1 MKKLA
6 LLFSFLLLGS
16 SCSST
21 QPAAP
26 QPQPKTVASTSV
38 QGRGYPFGDSGS
50 GPFTGVTTPATSP
63 DYGSQ
68 ANPVKVG
75 GGLERGSRNEQLYL
89 KSLRGPNGEV
99 IEYERRG
106 SCCPFETKNSEFGS
120 GLLDAYNIT
129 YPGLAKPLVLYIDM
143 YDADTLYIPP
153 GFTAR
158 K

>member
-6 LLFSFLLLGS
+6 LLFSFLLLSG

-26 QPQPKTVASTSV
+26 PKTVASTSV
-38 QGRGYPFGDSGS
+38 QGRGYPFGDSGT
-50 GPFTGVTTPATSP
+50 GPFTGVTTPATSA

-75 GGLERGSRNEQLYL
+75 GGLGSGSRNEQLYL

-106 SCCPFETKNSEFGS
+106 SCCPFETKNSELG
-120 GLLDAYNIT
+120 GLLDAYDIT
-129 YPGLAKPLVLYIDM
+129 YAGLAKPIVLYINM